1 VKNVFAMLFD
11 PKAQWLRLTA
21 NDKVLFKPSRRK
33 FKMKKL
39 VICAIAVF
47 AVAMMI
53 PGAQASTKCYHLTNF
68 CDGVQATYTTVGGIQ
83 HVEESGQWDWVC
95 AGAGVGSFTAG
106 GTNKFGSAPYY
117 PMTSGGTFYG
127 FAANFTFKP
136 SALAFDLYGTFDG
149 ATPTAFQTSQP
160 YTVTNGAC
168 SPLGPKAPGQKSA
181 LGIR

>member
-1 VKNVFAMLFD
+1 MLFD
-11 PKAQWLRLTA
+11 PKVQWLRLTA

-68 CDGVQATYTTVGGIQ
+68 CDGVQASQTHVGGIQ
-83 HVEESGQWDWVC
+83 GNEVAGLWDWVC
-95 AGAGVGSFTAG
+95 IGGGAGSLASG
-106 GTNKFGSAPYY
+106 GPNKFGSVPYY
-117 PMTSGGTFYG
+117 PYSAGTPNYG
-127 FAANFTFKP
+127 FAANFTFK
-136 SALAFDLYGTFDG
+136 ANVAAFDLYGTFDG
-149 ATPTAFQTSQP
+149 VTATAFQTSQP